1 MLCCLWAAEAT
12 CPEADQ
18 IHCASSERCTR
29 IRYICD
35 NDNDCGDGSDED
47 PSICEVWKNTDCVL
61 SRALCKTGSI
71 SSCVSTNKLLQKS
84 SLCEGSLDPRICQM
98 LRNEK
103 LQALYA
109 IQLTTPT
116 PEPTVPAI
124 TDPSIHMKNENW
136 SDEFLFKLNNTIRD
150 ADCPWL
156 YTKVGKQCLSV
167 FFLGSMGW
175 MEARTFC
182 KIIGGDLFSL
192 KDDLNVFSTVLHH
205 LRRHLVTA
213 DFWVGG
219 GYVNDTLGWTW
230 LDNSPMYLGS
240 PLWAVRHQEPCVK
253 STTNYTFL
261 NSTMAANDSECY
273 KYVQAPTSPPVGH
286 CASLSYEH
294 YHYLTDEDCFAKKSP
309 LCVMPNEH
317 PKQAL

>member
-1 MLCCLWAAEAT
+1 MSLTVVLRASLWLMLCCLWAAEAT

-47 PSICEVWKNTDCVL
+47 PSICE
-61 SRALCKTGSI
+61 
-71 SSCVSTNKLLQKS
+71 
-84 SLCEGSLDPRICQM
+84 M

-182 KIIGGDLFSL
+182 KIIG
-192 KDDLNVFSTVLHH
+192 V
-205 LRRHLVTA
+205 VTA